1 METAG
6 RQEPRALQLLNPS
19 RCILARQITFRG
31 RSVLRVIILAGGYAK
46 RLYPLTENR
55 AKPLI
60 SVAGKPMIERVLGS
74 LAPVEDIESIYIVT
88 NDKFHSDFRNWL
100 DAYCLNNG
108 HFPIDIINNESSEVE
123 CQIGAI
129 GNLHLVLARENID
142 DDIIVV
148 AADNL
153 FTESLEGFA
162 TFSRQKNAPVV
173 GVYTMDTLHDV
184 QKYGS
189 VQLDDSGMITY
200 FEEKPVIPKSLTIG
214 IALYYYPK
222 SSLSLIKQYI
232 AERNNSEEPGRL
244 VEWMYKRTPFYS
256 WSLPGIWC
264 DVGSIEK
271 LEEANRIFAE

>member
-1 METAG
+1 M
-6 RQEPRALQLLNPS
+6 
-19 RCILARQITFRG
+19 
-31 RSVLRVIILAGGYAK
+31 RVIILAGGYAK
-46 RLYPLTENR
+46 RLYPLTKDR

-60 SVAGKPMIERVLGS
+60 PVAGKPMIERVLDS
-74 LAPVEDIESIYIVT
+74 LGPVQDLESIHIVT
-88 NDKFHSDFRNWL
+88 NDKFHSAFRDWL
-100 DAYCLNNG
+100 DAYSLNNG
-108 HFPIDIINNESSEVE
+108 HFSIDIINNESREVE
-123 CQIGAI
+123 SHIGAI

-142 DDIIVV
+142 DDIIVI

-153 FTESLEGFA
+153 FTVSLEGFA

-173 GVYTMDTLHDV
+173 AVYTMDTLDEV

-189 VQLDDSGMITY
+189 IELDDSGKITY
-200 FEEKPVIPKSLTIG
+200 FEEKPLIPKSLTIG

-256 WSLPGIWC
+256 WRLPGIWC
-264 DVGSIEK
+264 DVGSKEK